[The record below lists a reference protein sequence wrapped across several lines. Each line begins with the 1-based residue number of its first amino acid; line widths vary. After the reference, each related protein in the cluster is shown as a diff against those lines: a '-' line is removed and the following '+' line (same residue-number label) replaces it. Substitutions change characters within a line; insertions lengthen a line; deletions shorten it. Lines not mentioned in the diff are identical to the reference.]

1 MRRAHYDAGEFALAF
16 GDEGHANGW
25 CLYKLGCKGPDTFNS
40 CPTTR
45 WNSGTSW
52 PVQAGHGC
60 IGCAE
65 PDFWDTMTPFY
76 STLADVHGFGVEAT
90 ANDIGLTVVAGTA
103 ALFAAHGAGKAV
115 QHRLAGRRAA
125 GNDSPASGD
134 TPAAGAGDRQDHE
147 AEQ

>member
-76 STLADVHGFGVEAT
+76 NRLPD
-90 ANDIGLTVVAGTA
+90 VAG
-103 ALFAAHGAGKAV
+103 F
-115 QHRLAGRRAA
+115 RLTYLTRDNAWIDRW
-125 GNDSPASGD
+125 PV
-134 TPAAGAGDRQDHE
+134 AGDADLPRAVRVQLTLSSGE
-147 AEQ
+147 TIERWLALR